1 MPVQRRFPSRQRVVD
16 RVPPPE
22 DGRRLFASNL
32 RRLRRAAGVTQE
44 HVAEAAGLDRSYI
57 SLVEN
62 ARANV
67 SLDVIC
73 RIATVLRVRA
83 VDLLRPED
91 RKE

>member
-1 MPVQRRFPSRQRVVD
+1 MQRRFPSRQRVVD

-22 DGRRLFASNL
+22 DGRRLFAANL
-32 RRLRRAAGVTQE
+32 RRLRRGAGVTQE
-44 HVAEAAGLDRSYI
+44 HLAEAAGLDRSYI

-73 RIATVLRVRA
+73 RIATVLRVRPH
-83 VDLLRPED
+83 DLLRPDAAEA
-91 RKE
+91 

>member
-1 MPVQRRFPSRQRVVD
+1 VAD

-22 DGRRLFASNL
+22 DGRRLFAANL

-44 HVAEAAGLDRSYI
+44 HLAEAAGLDRSYI

-73 RIATVLRVRA
+73 RIATVLRVRP
-83 VDLLRPED
+83 VDLLRPEAAG
-91 RKE
+91 K